1 MELEI
6 KGNTYSFVFGLGWLQ
21 TINKKFFVDKRAQE
35 IGMNT
40 GLDVLA
46 MNFEKRDPQ
55 MLIDILKIANDTEKE
70 KVSAENIYLYIK
82 ENGITDLY
90 DEVIEE
96 LKKDEFL
103 GESMKMAIDTMKA
116 NVEEASMKETD

>member
-6 KGNTYSFVFGLGWLQ
+6 NGKTYSFVFGIGWLQ
-21 TINKKFFVDKRAQE
+21 SINKKFFVDKRAQE

-46 MNFEKRDPQ
+46 MNFAKRDPQ
-55 MLIDILKIANDTEKE
+55 MLVDILKIANNTEKE
-70 KVSAENIYLYIK
+70 KVSVNDIYDYIK

-90 DEVIEE
+90 DEVIET
-96 LKKDEFL
+96 LKKDAFL
-103 GESMKMAIDTMKA
+103 GESMTIAIETLA
-116 NVEEASMKETD
+116 NNVKQAN